1 MNAFIPRV
9 IALLEKIP
17 HSLIAFIA
25 RFSIAAVFW
34 KSGQT
39 KVEGLAVDLIDGTF
53 ELGWPRLADSTIPL
67 FQSEYNLPLLSP
79 EIAAHLAA
87 FAEHV
92 FPLLILLGFAT
103 RFSALALLGM
113 TLTIQLFVYPDAY
126 PTHGTWAAVLLYL
139 MATGPG
145 KLSIDQL
152 IARRCQGRLET
163 VGAAEGGDLWNWLVN
178 SKRSQPSAAPTKVRC
193 QRWSRSSA
201 SPLRLNQPIK

>member
-1 MNAFIPRV
+1 MNPIARA

-39 KVEGLAVDLIDGTF
+39 KVEGLAIDLIDGTF
-53 ELGWPRLADSTIPL
+53 QLGVPRLADSTIPL
-67 FQSEYNLPLLSP
+67 FQSEYHLPLLSP
-79 EIAAHLAA
+79 ELAAHLAA
-87 FAEHV
+87 FAEHF
-92 FPLLILLGFAT
+92 FPVLILIGFAT

-139 MATGPG
+139 MTTGPG
-145 KLSIDQL
+145 KLSMDHL
-152 IARRCQGRLET
+152 IA
-163 VGAAEGGDLWNWLVN
+163 
-178 SKRSQPSAAPTKVRC
+178 KRYAH
-193 QRWSRSSA
+193 
-201 SPLRLNQPIK
+201 

>member
-92 FPLLILLGFAT
+92 FTLLILLGFAT

-113 TLTIQLFVYPDAY
+113 TLTIQLFVYPAAY

-152 IARRCQGRLET
+152 IARRL
-163 VGAAEGGDLWNWLVN
+163 A
-178 SKRSQPSAAPTKVRC
+178 K
-193 QRWSRSSA
+193 
-201 SPLRLNQPIK
+201 